1 MIKAMKDFQIP
12 MRVEVDKETASA
24 TFGRFTTEAYERG
37 FGTTVGN
44 ALRRVLLSSLTGAA
58 VTTVKIEGVLHEF
71 STIPGVTEDVTSIIL
86 NVKGLRLA
94 LHTDKPKTIRLKKK
108 GPGEA
113 KGSDIIHDADISIL
127 TPNLHIATLDKDA
140 TLDLE
145 MTVKHGRGY
154 VPAERNKEE
163 GLPIG
168 VIAIDSIFSPIKRV
182 NFHVE
187 NARVGR
193 MTDYDKLT
201 LEIWTDGTISPSD
214 ALSTAAG
221 ILRDHVEIFINPEA
235 RVEGRAEL
243 SGDDAQREINKNLF
257 RSVNELE
264 LSVRA
269 ANCLKNANIKTIAD
283 LVQKSEAEMLKTKN
297 FGKKSLNE
305 IKEILT
311 DMGLQRSQE
320 RVGEGTVR
328 HRKKGRQLGR
338 QTKHRWAL
346 FRSLV
351 TSLLEHERIET
362 TEAKAKEIR
371 GFTDRMITLGKD
383 GSLPARRRALSFLR
397 SKDVVSKL
405 FSDVAGRFK
414 DRPGGYTR
422 MVKTRRRIGDAAE
435 LVAIELVARAEASTA
450 KKSAPPSAKP
460 EKSE

>member
-12 MRVEVDKETASA
+12 LRVEVDKETLSP
-24 TFGRFTTEAYERG
+24 TFGRFSTEAFERG

-113 KGSDIIHDADISIL
+113 KGSDIVHDADMTIL

-140 TLDLE
+140 TLDME

-182 NFHVE
+182 NFQVE

-193 MTDYDKLT
+193 ITDYDKLT
-201 LEIWTDGTISPSD
+201 LEIWTDGTISPRD

-221 ILRDHVEIFINPEA
+221 ILRDHVDIFINPEA
-235 RVEGRAEL
+235 RVEGRGEL
-243 SGDDAQREINKNLF
+243 AGEDAQREINKNLF

-283 LVQKSEAEMLKTKN
+283 LVQKTEAEMLKTKN

-311 DMGLQRSQE
+311 EMGL
-320 RVGEGTVR
+320 G
-328 HRKKGRQLGR
+328 LGV
-338 QTKHRWAL
+338 KLDAL
-346 FRSLV
+346 PSNGNPKP
-351 TSLLEHERIET
+351 IE
-362 TEAKAKEIR
+362 
-371 GFTDRMITLGKD
+371 
-383 GSLPARRRALSFLR
+383 
-397 SKDVVSKL
+397 
-405 FSDVAGRFK
+405 
-414 DRPGGYTR
+414 
-422 MVKTRRRIGDAAE
+422 
-435 LVAIELVARAEASTA
+435 
-450 KKSAPPSAKP
+450 
-460 EKSE
+460 

>member
-1 MIKAMKDFQIP
+1 MIKGMKDFQIP
-12 MRVEVDKETASA
+12 LRVEVDKETLSP
-24 TFGRFTTEAYERG
+24 TFGRFTTEAFERG

-58 VTTVKIEGVLHEF
+58 VATVKIEGVLHEF

-94 LHTDKPKTIRLKKK
+94 LLTDKPKTIRLKKK

-113 KGSDIIHDADISIL
+113 KGSDIVHDADLTIL

-140 TLDLE
+140 TLDVE

-182 NFHVE
+182 NFQVE

-201 LEIWTDGTISPSD
+201 LEIWTDGTISPRD

-235 RVEGRAEL
+235 RVEGRGEL
-243 SGDDAQREINKNLF
+243 TGDEAQREINKNLF

-283 LVQKSEAEMLKTKN
+283 LVQKTEAEMLKTKN

-311 DMGLQRSQE
+311 EMGL
-320 RVGEGTVR
+320 G
-328 HRKKGRQLGR
+328 LGV
-338 QTKHRWAL
+338 K
-346 FRSLV
+346 
-351 TSLLEHERIET
+351 LE
-362 TEAKAKEIR
+362 
-371 GFTDRMITLGKD
+371 
-383 GSLPARRRALSFLR
+383 SLPSNGNP
-397 SKDVVSKL
+397 K
-405 FSDVAGRFK
+405 
-414 DRPGGYTR
+414 
-422 MVKTRRRIGDAAE
+422 
-435 LVAIELVARAEASTA
+435 
-450 KKSAPPSAKP
+450 PS
-460 EKSE
+460 E

>member
-12 MRVEVDKETASA
+12 MRVEVDKDAQSP
-24 TFGRFTTEAYERG
+24 TFGRFTTEAFERG
-37 FGTTVGN
+37 FGTTIGN
-44 ALRRVLLSSLTGAA
+44 ALRRILLSSLTGAA
-58 VTTVKIEGVLHEF
+58 VTTVKIEGVVHEF
-71 STIPGVTEDVTSIIL
+71 STIAGVTEDVTAIIL
-86 NVKGLRLA
+86 NIKGLRLA

-113 KGSDIIHDADISIL
+113 KGSDILHDAEVTIL
-127 TPNLHIATLDKDA
+127 TPDLHIATLDKDA
-140 TLDLE
+140 TLDIE
-145 MTVKHGRGY
+145 MTIKHGRGY

-201 LEIWTDGTISPSD
+201 MEIWTDGTISPRD

-221 ILRDHVEIFINPEA
+221 ILREHLDIFINPEE
-235 RVEGRAEL
+235 RNEGKSEAGYEE
-243 SGDDAQREINKNLF
+243 SQREVNRNLL

-283 LVQKSEAEMLKTKN
+283 LVQKSEGEMLRTKN

-311 DMGLQRSQE
+311 EMGLSL
-320 RVGEGTVR
+320 GT
-328 HRKKGRQLGR
+328 KIESE
-338 QTKHRWAL
+338 AL
-346 FRSLV
+346 PQN
-351 TSLLEHERIET
+351 
-362 TEAKAKEIR
+362 
-371 GFTDRMITLGKD
+371 
-383 GSLPARRRALSFLR
+383 GSP
-397 SKDVVSKL
+397 
-405 FSDVAGRFK
+405 
-414 DRPGGYTR
+414 
-422 MVKTRRRIGDAAE
+422 
-435 LVAIELVARAEASTA
+435 
-450 KKSAPPSAKP
+450 KP
-460 EKSE
+460 E

>member
-12 MRVEVDKETASA
+12 MRVEVEKETATS
-24 TFGRFTTEAYERG
+24 TFGRFSTEAFERG
-37 FGTTVGN
+37 FGTTIGN

-94 LHTDKPKTIRLKKK
+94 MHTDKPKTIRLKKK

-113 KGSDIIHDADISIL
+113 KGSDIIHDADIEIL

-140 TLDLE
+140 VLDME
-145 MTVKHGRGY
+145 MTIKHGRGY

-182 NFHVE
+182 NFQVE

-201 LEIWTDGTISPSD
+201 LEILTDGTISPSD

-235 RVEGRAEL
+235 RVEGHGEL
-243 SGDDAQREINKNLF
+243 AGEDAQREINKNLF

-283 LVQKSEAEMLKTKN
+283 LVQKTEVEMLKTKN

-305 IKEILT
+305 IKEILS
-311 DMGLQRSQE
+311 DMGLS
-320 RVGEGTVR
+320 
-328 HRKKGRQLGR
+328 LGVKLDTAA
-338 QTKHRWAL
+338 QGSSSK
-346 FRSLV
+346 
-351 TSLLEHERIET
+351 
-362 TEAKAKEIR
+362 TE
-371 GFTDRMITLGKD
+371 
-383 GSLPARRRALSFLR
+383 
-397 SKDVVSKL
+397 
-405 FSDVAGRFK
+405 
-414 DRPGGYTR
+414 
-422 MVKTRRRIGDAAE
+422 
-435 LVAIELVARAEASTA
+435 
-450 KKSAPPSAKP
+450 
-460 EKSE
+460 